1 MELYTDTY
9 YIKRVQSGDT
19 ECFACLIDKY
29 SRPIHSLVF
38 RIVGNREDT
47 EELTQDIFM
56 KVYRNLDSFKGESS
70 FSTWIYRIAYN
81 TAISETRKK
90 KYELLPFDDAVID
103 NITEN
108 DVANAFGHVDKTEQ
122 IETLEKALGD
132 LSPDER
138 ALILLF
144 YMKDKSID
152 EISDITGLSVSN
164 VKTKLHRIRKKLYIL
179 MTKKERKIRYG
190 SK

>member
-9 YIKRVQSGDT
+9 YIKRVQSGDA
-19 ECFACLIDKY
+19 ECFSCLIDKY

-122 IETLEKALGD
+122 IETLEKALED

-152 EISDITGLSVSN
+152 EISDITGLSASN

-179 MTKKERKIRYG
+179 MTKKKEK
-190 SK
+190 

>member
-56 KVYRNLDSFKGESS
+56 KIYRNLDSFKGESN

-90 KYELLPFDDAVID
+90 KYELLSFDDTVIN
-103 NITEN
+103 NITES

-122 IETLEKALGD
+122 IESLEKALKD

-138 ALILLF
+138 ALILFF

-152 EISDITGLSVSN
+152 EISDITGFSVSN

-179 MTKKERKIRYG
+179 MTNKKEK
-190 SK
+190 